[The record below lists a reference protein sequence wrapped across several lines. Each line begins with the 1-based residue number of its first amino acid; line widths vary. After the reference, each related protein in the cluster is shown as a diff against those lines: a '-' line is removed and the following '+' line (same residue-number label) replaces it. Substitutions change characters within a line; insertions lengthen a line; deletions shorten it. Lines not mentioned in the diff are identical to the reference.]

1 MLNKLYVDL
10 DDTLA
15 FRPNGEQYKDAIPDL
30 DLIYKLRTWR
40 AAGFEIVI
48 YTARNMRT
56 YGGNLELI
64 KKNTLPVIL
73 EWLSK
78 HDVPYDDVIVG
89 KPWPGPDGYYIDD
102 RALTPEVFKS
112 MPDPRGK
119 E

>member
-1 MLNKLYVDL
+1 MNKLFVDL

-15 FRPNGEQYKDAIPDL
+15 FRPNGEQYKDAIPDIE
-30 DLIYKLRTWR
+30 LIDKLRKWGE
-40 AAGFEIVI
+40 AGFEIVI

-56 YGGNLELI
+56 YDGDLEMI
-64 KKNTLPVIL
+64 TKNTLPVIL
-73 EWLSK
+73 EWLTN
-78 HDVPYDDVIVG
+78 HNVPYNDVIVG
-89 KPWPGPDGYYIDD
+89 KPWPGPEGYYIDD